1 MQETHRN
8 LFEFLLPYRD
18 TKLSQ
23 VFGEVERARA
33 ALNVKD
39 YSVSQSTL
47 DQVFVNFAKRQ
58 DEEERGGGSGKKGR
72 DETLEPFIDAFRSP
86 IKRAVDVGK
95 AVPGGVF
102 REVRDKLDESGC
114 GDVGQVRLEVG
125 EGEPRAADNWQFAN
139 YENVDAGCGQVVGGD
154 APRV

>member
-33 ALNVKD
+33 ALNVRD

-58 DEEERGGGSGKKGR
+58 DEEERGGKGR

-102 REVRDKLDESGC
+102 REVRNKLDESRDG
-114 GDVGQVRLEVG
+114 
-125 EGEPRAADNWQFAN
+125 
-139 YENVDAGCGQVVGGD
+139 
-154 APRV
+154 